1 MTESPPSL
9 PPDAPESRAERGAS
23 LLRQYG
29 GVAFRTYGI
38 IVAFV
43 ILVIVVSIGNPAF
56 LSQGN
61 IFNMLSQ
68 WAPAGIMAVGMTYVI
83 LTGGFD
89 LSIASG
95 YSLCAVVAAG
105 VGILVDPAYAF
116 LAAIAAG
123 FFVGLLNAVLVVGVN
138 INPFITTVGTG
149 FILGGVTYVV
159 TKNAAFVVPTWPSA
173 ISAPAVGT
181 ASPSQ
186 GCC

>member
-23 LLRQYG
+23 LLRRYG

-159 TKNAAFVVPTWPSA
+159 TKNAAFVVPDMAFGDLGAGRWHGFPFS
-173 ISAPAVGT
+173 G
-181 ASPSQ
+181 
-186 GCC
+186 